1 LSFTTFKYSVARG
14 RFEFTAPAQIS
25 GELYVDGSGM
35 FEDDIYLHYKGPD
48 GDQYIFF
55 YDDSAPDNE
64 WLKWDEADDRFEFSN
79 DLYVEGA
86 GLISEISGHAYAAEG
101 DTLDVVC
108 GRGHETQYDIHSSG
122 TITADVDLDAGVDV
136 NAGGDINAGAD
147 VTAGGDAKIDGN
159 VHVNFDA
166 GAGDPTVFFYY
177 S

>member
-1 LSFTTFKYSVARG
+1 MAFTTFKYSIDRG

-25 GELYVDGSGM
+25 GQLYVDGSGM
-35 FEDDIYLHYKGPD
+35 FEDDLYMHYKGPD

-86 GLISEISGHAYAAEG
+86 GLISEISGQAYGVNG
-101 DTLDVVC
+101 DTLDIVC
-108 GRGHETQYDIHSSG
+108 GRGNETQYSIHSSG
-122 TITADVDLDAGVDV
+122 TITADVNLV
-136 NAGGDINAGAD
+136 AGAD

-166 GAGDPTVFFYY
+166 SASDPTLFFYFP
-177 S
+177 